1 MKKIILFGIA
11 AAAVLLTGCRTQIV
25 TVDVVPADA
34 TVIANGVEY
43 SNKSPIFIETST
55 SNQLL
60 ITAYKEGYREKSY
73 VIDYQLSTLGV
84 IEACTSIFILP
95 AFGLLADTAWEL
107 KENNVTLTL
116 DPITPEAKKEAA
128 EVAPRVVPADVMK
141 SADQTKSEKAQKVFN
156 QLQ

>member
-1 MKKIILFGIA
+1 MKKIMLFGIA

>member
-1 MKKIILFGIA
+1 MTKKKLVVFISLAFAVIMIITSVMLF
-11 AAAVLLTGCRTQIV
+11 
-25 TVDVVPADA
+25 
-34 TVIANGVEY
+34 Y
-43 SNKSPIFIETST
+43 
-55 SNQLL
+55 
-60 ITAYKEGYREKSY
+60 AYMPS
-73 VIDYQLSTLGV
+73 VDYQLSTLGV

-95 AFGLLADTAWEL
+95 AFGLFADTAWEL

-128 EVAPRVVPADVMK
+128 EVSPRVVPADVMK